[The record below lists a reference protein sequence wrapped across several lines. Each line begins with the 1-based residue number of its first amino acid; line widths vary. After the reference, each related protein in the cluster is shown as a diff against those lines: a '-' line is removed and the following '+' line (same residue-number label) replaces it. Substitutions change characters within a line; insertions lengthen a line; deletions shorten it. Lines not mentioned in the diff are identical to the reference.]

1 MYRMCR
7 EACLVFKRVRMRKS
21 FQAGSRR
28 EAGQAPRVPSGLR
41 SGWLAVGI
49 ASIALLHSSAA
60 AALGLGEISLHS
72 ALGQPFNAD
81 IELIEAGGLSPEEIV
96 VGLAPPEAFAKAGV
110 ERVFFLNDLRFTP
123 LIRGNRSVIH
133 VESHKAVTEPYL
145 DFLVRL
151 VRPNGDQLHEY
162 TVLLDP
168 PTSATGV
175 AATRSRTQ
183 SPAAGAKA
191 DESRLPVAPPQARQ
205 GKHYTVVSGDT
216 LAGIARQA
224 QAPGSKTS
232 SADLVKG
239 ILALNP
245 QTFPNGERSQLKVGQ
260 SLLLPDSAVEPRT
273 NAAPASAAPSPSS
286 PAPTPTPVP
295 ATQSADDQSAAAA
308 LENQAL
314 NKTLDDLK
322 QQVQTSSVE
331 EADKDKQIIELQTQL
346 AELKA
351 QSAKPAPASAAAPV
365 AAPVTAPVAAPAA
378 EASPITVPAPV
389 PVAAVEDELPWTS
402 ILAGVLVLLLLLA
415 LAWSVRRN
423 RIKNQQALEPVAVEP
438 VVRTTATV
446 TPVFEVPAVTAER
459 PVSSGPTGQRLAGV
473 ATDALDGASIYIAYG
488 RFAEALAILRDAL
501 DRQPERTDVR
511 LRILELLGEQGD
523 IQGYDEEEKVL
534 LSQGLEAQKLEEI
547 RSRYPKLVRQPADP
561 APPAR
566 PAISSEAA
574 MTSAITPAAAVGAA
588 VIAGQATASEPPS
601 ESLSSRSSH
610 DQTTASPAQLDENA
624 AASLNPV
631 DLADDFQLNLDDLS
645 MDADWD
651 LVDPFDSAP
660 VARKPA
666 PAPHAEPELDASF
679 SSDLT
684 QLPEVFEMPDEQF
697 LSDFAEEQSPPEM
710 DVQFEAGPEVVAQSN
725 NDLLDDAFLDSFM
738 IEEGG
743 FDLLSLEEEP
753 LSKINEAQVL
763 IDEGNIEE
771 ARRLLQEVIEGS
783 DDGPQQ
789 TARDLL
795 AGLG

>member
-1 MYRMCR
+1 M
-7 EACLVFKRVRMRKS
+7 LKS

-28 EAGQAPRVPSGLR
+28 GGGAPLRVQSGLR
-41 SGWLAVGI
+41 SGLLAIGL
-49 ASIALLHSSAA
+49 ASAALLHSSVA

-81 IELIEAGGLSPEEIV
+81 VELIEAGGMSPEEIV

-110 ERVFFLNDLRFTP
+110 ERAFFLNDLRFTP
-123 LIRGNRSVIH
+123 VIRGNRSVIH
-133 VESHKAVTEPYL
+133 IESHKAVTEPYL
-145 DFLVRL
+145 NFLVRL

-168 PTSATGV
+168 PTSPTGL

-183 SPAAGAKA
+183 SPAASAKN
-191 DESRLPVAPPQARQ
+191 DDSRLPVAPPQARQ

-216 LAGIARQA
+216 LAGIARQV
-224 QAPGSKTS
+224 QAPGSKSS
-232 SADLVKG
+232 SAELIKG
-239 ILALNP
+239 VVALNP
-245 QTFPNGERSQLKVGQ
+245 QAFPNGERSQLKVGQ
-260 SLLLPDSAVEPRT
+260 SLLLPDNAVEPKT
-273 NAAPASAAPSPSS
+273 ASASAVAASS
-286 PAPTPTPVP
+286 NSAAASTPTST
-295 ATQSADDQSAAAA
+295 AANQKASDQLSAAA
-308 LENQAL
+308 LENQQL

-322 QQVQTSSVE
+322 QQVQTSTVE

-351 QSAKPAPASAAAPV
+351 QSAKPASAPV
-365 AAPVTAPVAAPAA
+365 APAASTVATTPAVTPVSPAPVATPVQAP
-378 EASPITVPAPV
+378 TPV
-389 PVAAVEDELPWTS
+389 PVAAEDDFPWTS
-402 ILAGVLVLLLLLA
+402 VLAALLVILLLLA

-423 RIKNQQALEPVAVEP
+423 RIKNQQALEPVPVEP
-438 VVRTTATV
+438 VVRSAATV
-446 TPVFEVPAVTAER
+446 TPVFEVPAVTAAR
-459 PVSSGPTGQRLAGV
+459 PASSAPAGQRLAGA

-501 DRQPERTDVR
+501 DKQPERTDVR

-523 IQGYDEEEKVL
+523 AQAYDEEERVL
-534 LSQGLEAQKLEEI
+534 LSQGIDAQKLQDI
-547 RSRYPKLVRQPADP
+547 RDRYPKLKPEPVAPVAPA
-561 APPAR
+561 APVASP
-566 PAISSEAA
+566 A
-574 MTSAITPAAAVGAA
+574 MTSAAAPAAALGAA
-588 VIAGQATASEPPS
+588 AVLASQTVSASQTSDDSPDL
-601 ESLSSRSSH
+601 SLTDS
-610 DQTTASPAQLDENA
+610 AQLDENA

-631 DLADDFQLNLDDLS
+631 DPADDFQLNLDDLS

-651 LVDPFDSAP
+651 LVDPFDSTPAP
-660 VARKPA
+660 RKSA
-666 PAPHAEPELDASF
+666 PAPEVEPELDTSF

-684 QLPEVFEMPDEQF
+684 QLPEVFEMPEEQF
-697 LSDFAEEQSPPEM
+697 LSDFAEEETPPEM
-710 DVQFEAGPEVVAQSN
+710 DVQFEPGPAAVVQSN

-743 FDLLSLEEEP
+743 FDLLSLDEEP

-763 IDEGNIEE
+763 IDEGNVDE
-771 ARRLLQEVIEGS
+771 ARRLLQEVIDGS

>member
-1 MYRMCR
+1 
-7 EACLVFKRVRMRKS
+7 MRKS

-28 EAGQAPRVPSGLR
+28 EGDAPLRVQSGLR
-41 SGWLAVGI
+41 SGLLAIGL
-49 ASIALLHSSAA
+49 ASAALLHSSVA

-96 VGLAPPEAFAKAGV
+96 VGLAPPEAFTKAGV

-123 LIRGNRSVIH
+123 VIRGNRSVIH
-133 VESHKAVTEPYL
+133 IESHKAVTEPYL
-145 DFLVRL
+145 NFLVRL

-168 PTSATGV
+168 PTSPTGL

-183 SPAAGAKA
+183 SPAASAKN

-216 LAGIARQA
+216 LAGIARQV

-232 SADLVKG
+232 SAELIKG
-239 ILALNP
+239 VVALNP
-245 QTFPNGERSQLKVGQ
+245 QAFPNGERSQLKVGQ
-260 SLLLPDSAVEPRT
+260 SLLLPDNAVEPKT
-273 NAAPASAAPSPSS
+273 ASAPAVAGSNPSAAASAATAT
-286 PAPTPTPVP
+286 PANQNAVDQLS
-295 ATQSADDQSAAAA
+295 ATA
-308 LENQAL
+308 LENQQL

-322 QQVQTSSVE
+322 QQVQTSTVE

-351 QSAKPAPASAAAPV
+351 QSAKPAPAAPTAGAVATATPAAAP
-365 AAPVTAPVAAPAA
+365 APIATPAPA
-378 EASPITVPAPV
+378 PTPVPA
-389 PVAAVEDELPWTS
+389 AAVDDDFPWTS
-402 ILAGVLVLLLLLA
+402 ILAALLVVLLLLA

-423 RIKNQQALEPVAVEP
+423 RIKNQLALEPVPVEP
-438 VVRTTATV
+438 VVRPAATV
-446 TPVFEVPAVTAER
+446 TPVFEVPAVTAAR
-459 PVSSGPTGQRLAGV
+459 PASAAPAGQRLAGA

-501 DRQPERTDVR
+501 DKQPERTDVR

-523 IQGYDEEEKVL
+523 VEGYDEEEKVL
-534 LSQGLEAQKLEEI
+534 LSQGVDGQKLQDI
-547 RSRYPKLVRQPADP
+547 RDRYPKLKPEPV
-561 APPAR
+561 APEPPSASVAS
-566 PAISSEAA
+566 PA
-574 MTSAITPAAAVGAA
+574 MTSAPATAAALGTAA
-588 VIAGQATASEPPS
+588 VLASQTASASQASDDHPEL
-601 ESLSSRSSH
+601 SL
-610 DQTTASPAQLDENA
+610 TEPAQLDENA

-631 DLADDFQLNLDDLS
+631 DPADDFQLNLDDLS

-651 LVDPFDSAP
+651 LVDPFDSKPAP
-660 VARKPA
+660 RKPA
-666 PAPHAEPELDASF
+666 PAPEAEPELDTSF

-684 QLPEVFEMPDEQF
+684 QLPEVFEMPEEQF
-697 LSDFAEEQSPPEM
+697 LSDFAEEETPPEM
-710 DVQFEAGPEVVAQSN
+710 DVQFEPGPAAVVQSN
-725 NDLLDDAFLDSFM
+725 SDLLDDAFLDSFM

-743 FDLLSLEEEP
+743 FDLLSLDEEP

-763 IDEGNIEE
+763 IDEGNLDE
-771 ARRLLQEVIEGS
+771 ARRLLQEVIDGS

>member
-1 MYRMCR
+1 M
-7 EACLVFKRVRMRKS
+7 LKS

-28 EAGQAPRVPSGLR
+28 GGGAPIRVQSGLR
-41 SGWLAVGI
+41 SGLLAIGL
-49 ASIALLHSSAA
+49 ASAALLHSSVA

-81 IELIEAGGLSPEEIV
+81 VELIEAGGMSPEEIV

-123 LIRGNRSVIH
+123 VIRGNRSVIH
-133 VESHKAVTEPYL
+133 IESHKAVTEPYL
-145 DFLVRL
+145 NFLVRL

-168 PTSATGV
+168 PTSPTGL

-183 SPAAGAKA
+183 SPAASAKN
-191 DESRLPVAPPQARQ
+191 DDSRLPVAPPQARQ

-216 LAGIARQA
+216 LAGIARQV
-224 QAPGSKTS
+224 QAPGSKSS
-232 SADLVKG
+232 SAELIKG
-239 ILALNP
+239 VVALNP
-245 QTFPNGERSQLKVGQ
+245 QAFPNGERSQLKVGQ
-260 SLLLPDSAVEPRT
+260 SLLLPDNAVEPKT
-273 NAAPASAAPSPSS
+273 ASASAVAGSS
-286 PAPTPTPVP
+286 NSAAASTPTSTT
-295 ATQSADDQSAAAA
+295 ANQKASDQLSAAA
-308 LENQAL
+308 LENQQL

-322 QQVQTSSVE
+322 QQVQTSTVE

-351 QSAKPAPASAAAPV
+351 QSAKPASAPV
-365 AAPVTAPVAAPAA
+365 APAASTVATTPAVTPVAPAPVATPVQAP
-378 EASPITVPAPV
+378 TPV
-389 PVAAVEDELPWTS
+389 PVAAEDDFPWTS
-402 ILAGVLVLLLLLA
+402 VLAALLVILLLLA

-423 RIKNQQALEPVAVEP
+423 RIKNQQALEPVPVEP
-438 VVRTTATV
+438 VVRSAATV
-446 TPVFEVPAVTAER
+446 TPVFEVPAVTAAR
-459 PVSSGPTGQRLAGV
+459 PASSAPAGQRLAGA

-501 DRQPERTDVR
+501 DKQPERTDVR

-523 IQGYDEEEKVL
+523 AQAYDEEERVL
-534 LSQGLEAQKLEEI
+534 LSQGIDAQKLQDI
-547 RSRYPKLVRQPADP
+547 RDRYPKLKPEPVAPA
-561 APPAR
+561 APVA
-566 PAISSEAA
+566 SAA
-574 MTSAITPAAAVGAA
+574 MTSAAAPAAALGAA
-588 VIAGQATASEPPS
+588 AVLASQTVSASQTSDDSPDL
-601 ESLSSRSSH
+601 SLTDS
-610 DQTTASPAQLDENA
+610 AQLGENA

-631 DLADDFQLNLDDLS
+631 DPADDFQLNLDDLS

-651 LVDPFDSAP
+651 LVDPFDSTPAP
-660 VARKPA
+660 RKPA
-666 PAPHAEPELDASF
+666 PAPEVEPELDTSF

-684 QLPEVFEMPDEQF
+684 QLPEVFEMPEEQF
-697 LSDFAEEQSPPEM
+697 LSDFAEEETPPEM
-710 DVQFEAGPEVVAQSN
+710 DVQFEPGPAAVVQSN

-743 FDLLSLEEEP
+743 FDLLSLDEEP

-763 IDEGNIEE
+763 IDEGNVDE
-771 ARRLLQEVIEGS
+771 ARRLLQEVIDGS

>member
-1 MYRMCR
+1 
-7 EACLVFKRVRMRKS
+7 MRKS

-28 EAGQAPRVPSGLR
+28 EGDAPLRVQSGLR
-41 SGWLAVGI
+41 SGLLAIGL
-49 ASIALLHSSAA
+49 ASAALLHSSVA

-96 VGLAPPEAFAKAGV
+96 VGLAPPEAFTKAGV

-123 LIRGNRSVIH
+123 VIRGNRSVIH
-133 VESHKAVTEPYL
+133 IESHKAVTEPYL
-145 DFLVRL
+145 NFLVRL

-168 PTSATGV
+168 PTSPTGL

-183 SPAAGAKA
+183 SPAASAKN

-216 LAGIARQA
+216 LAGIARQV

-232 SADLVKG
+232 SAELIKG
-239 ILALNP
+239 VVALNP
-245 QTFPNGERSQLKVGQ
+245 QAFPNGERSQLKVGQ
-260 SLLLPDSAVEPRT
+260 SLLLPDNALEPKTASAP
-273 NAAPASAAPSPSS
+273 AAAGSNPSAAASAATAT
-286 PAPTPTPVP
+286 PANQNAVDQLS
-295 ATQSADDQSAAAA
+295 ATA
-308 LENQAL
+308 LENQQL

-322 QQVQTSSVE
+322 QQVQTSTVE

-351 QSAKPAPASAAAPV
+351 QSAKPAPAAPTTGAVTTATPAAAP
-365 AAPVTAPVAAPAA
+365 APTPAPIATPAPA
-378 EASPITVPAPV
+378 PTPV
-389 PVAAVEDELPWTS
+389 PVAAVDDDFPWTS
-402 ILAGVLVLLLLLA
+402 ILAALLVVLLLLA

-423 RIKNQQALEPVAVEP
+423 RIKNQLALEPVPVEP
-438 VVRTTATV
+438 VVRPAATV
-446 TPVFEVPAVTAER
+446 TPVFEVPAVTAAR
-459 PVSSGPTGQRLAGV
+459 PASAASAGQRLAGA

-501 DRQPERTDVR
+501 DKQPERTDVR

-523 IQGYDEEEKVL
+523 VDAYDEEERVL
-534 LSQGLEAQKLEEI
+534 LSQGVDGQKLQDI
-547 RSRYPKLVRQPADP
+547 RSRYPKLKPEPV
-561 APPAR
+561 APEPPSA
-566 PAISSEAA
+566 PVASPA
-574 MTSAITPAAAVGAA
+574 MTSAPAMAAALGTAA
-588 VIAGQATASEPPS
+588 VLASQTASASQASDDHPEL
-601 ESLSSRSSH
+601 SL
-610 DQTTASPAQLDENA
+610 TEPAQLDENT

-631 DLADDFQLNLDDLS
+631 DPADDFQLNLDDLS

-651 LVDPFDSAP
+651 LVDPFDSKPAP
-660 VARKPA
+660 RKPA
-666 PAPHAEPELDASF
+666 LAPEAEPELDTSF

-684 QLPEVFEMPDEQF
+684 QLPEVFEMPEEQF
-697 LSDFAEEQSPPEM
+697 LSDFAEEETPPEM
-710 DVQFEAGPEVVAQSN
+710 DVQFEPGPAAVVQSN
-725 NDLLDDAFLDSFM
+725 SDLLDDAFLDSFM

-743 FDLLSLEEEP
+743 FDLLSLDEEP

-763 IDEGNIEE
+763 IDEGNIDG
-771 ARRLLQEVIEGS
+771 ARRLLQEVIDGS

>member
-1 MYRMCR
+1 
-7 EACLVFKRVRMRKS
+7 MRKS

-28 EAGQAPRVPSGLR
+28 EGDAPLRVQSGLR
-41 SGWLAVGI
+41 SGLLAIGL
-49 ASIALLHSSAA
+49 ASAALLHSSVA

-96 VGLAPPEAFAKAGV
+96 VGLAPPEAFTKAGV

-123 LIRGNRSVIH
+123 VIRGNRSVIH
-133 VESHKAVTEPYL
+133 IESHKAVTEPYL
-145 DFLVRL
+145 NFLVRL

-168 PTSATGV
+168 PTSPTGL

-183 SPAAGAKA
+183 SPAVSAKN

-216 LAGIARQA
+216 LAGIARQV

-232 SADLVKG
+232 SAELIKG
-239 ILALNP
+239 VVALNP
-245 QTFPNGERSQLKVGQ
+245 QAFPNGERSQLKVGQ
-260 SLLLPDSAVEPRT
+260 SLLLPDNAVEPKT
-273 NAAPASAAPSPSS
+273 ASAPAAAGSNP
-286 PAPTPTPVP
+286 
-295 ATQSADDQSAAAA
+295 SAAASSATATPANQNAVDQLSATA
-308 LENQAL
+308 LENQQL

-322 QQVQTSSVE
+322 QQVQTSTVE

-351 QSAKPAPASAAAPV
+351 QSAKPAPAAPTAGAVTTATPAAAP
-365 AAPVTAPVAAPAA
+365 APTPAPIATPAPA
-378 EASPITVPAPV
+378 PTPV
-389 PVAAVEDELPWTS
+389 PVAAVDDDFPWTS
-402 ILAGVLVLLLLLA
+402 ILAALLVVLLLLA

-423 RIKNQQALEPVAVEP
+423 RIKNQLALEPVPVEP
-438 VVRTTATV
+438 VVRPAATV
-446 TPVFEVPAVTAER
+446 TPVFEVPAVTAAR
-459 PVSSGPTGQRLAGV
+459 PASAAPAGQRLAGA

-501 DRQPERTDVR
+501 DKQPERTDVR

-523 IQGYDEEEKVL
+523 VDAYDEEERVL
-534 LSQGLEAQKLEEI
+534 LSQGVDGQKLQDI
-547 RSRYPKLVRQPADP
+547 RSRYPKLKPEPV
-561 APPAR
+561 APEPPSA
-566 PAISSEAA
+566 PVASPA
-574 MTSAITPAAAVGAA
+574 MTSAPAMAAALGTAA
-588 VIAGQATASEPPS
+588 VLAS
-601 ESLSSRSSH
+601 
-610 DQTTASPAQLDENA
+610 QTTSASQASDDHPELSLTEPAQLDENA

-631 DLADDFQLNLDDLS
+631 DPADDFQLNLDDLS

-651 LVDPFDSAP
+651 LVDPFDSKPAP
-660 VARKPA
+660 RKPA
-666 PAPHAEPELDASF
+666 PAPEAEPELDTSF

-684 QLPEVFEMPDEQF
+684 QLPEVFEMPEEQF
-697 LSDFAEEQSPPEM
+697 LSDFAEEETPPEM
-710 DVQFEAGPEVVAQSN
+710 DVQFEPGPAAVVQSN
-725 NDLLDDAFLDSFM
+725 SDLLDDAFLDSFM

-743 FDLLSLEEEP
+743 FDLLSLDEEP

-763 IDEGNIEE
+763 IDEGNIDG
-771 ARRLLQEVIEGS
+771 ARRLLQEVIDGS

>member
-1 MYRMCR
+1 M
-7 EACLVFKRVRMRKS
+7 LKS

-28 EAGQAPRVPSGLR
+28 EGGGPLRVQSGLR
-41 SGWLAVGI
+41 SGLLAIGL
-49 ASIALLHSSAA
+49 ASAALLHSSVA

-123 LIRGNRSVIH
+123 VIRGSRSVIH
-133 VESHKAVTEPYL
+133 IESHKAVTEPYL
-145 DFLVRL
+145 NFLVRL

-168 PTSATGV
+168 PTSPTGL

-183 SPAAGAKA
+183 SPAAGAKN

-216 LAGIARQA
+216 LAGIARQV

-232 SADLVKG
+232 SAELIKG
-239 ILALNP
+239 VVALNP
-245 QTFPNGERSQLKVGQ
+245 QAFANGERSQLKVGQ
-260 SLLLPDSAVEPRT
+260 SLLLPDNAVEPKTAR
-273 NAAPASAAPSPSS
+273 APAAAGS
-286 PAPTPTPVP
+286 TT
-295 ATQSADDQSAAAA
+295 SAAASPAATENVGEQLAATA
-308 LENQAL
+308 LENQQL
-314 NKTLDDLK
+314 SKTLDDLK
-322 QQVQTSSVE
+322 QQVQTSTVE

-351 QSAKPAPASAAAPV
+351 QSAKPAPVASAPSAVATTPVDSADATPAAPAPV
-365 AAPVTAPVAAPAA
+365 ATPLQ
-378 EASPITVPAPV
+378 APV
-389 PVAAVEDELPWTS
+389 PVAAEDDDFPWTTV
-402 ILAGVLVLLLLLA
+402 LAALLVIMLLLA
-415 LAWSVRRN
+415 LVWSVRRN
-423 RIKNQQALEPVAVEP
+423 RIKNQLALEPVPVEP
-438 VVRTTATV
+438 VVRSAATV
-446 TPVFEVPAVTAER
+446 TPVFEVPAVTPAR
-459 PVSSGPTGQRLAGV
+459 SASSAPAGQRLAGA

-501 DRQPERTDVR
+501 DKQPERTDVR

-523 IQGYDEEEKVL
+523 VEAYDEEERVL
-534 LSQGLEAQKLEEI
+534 LSQGVDAQKLQDI
-547 RSRYPKLVRQPADP
+547 RNRYPKLKPEPV
-561 APPAR
+561 AP
-566 PAISSEAA
+566 EAPSAPVASPA
-574 MTSAITPAAAVGAA
+574 MTSAAAPVAALGAAAML
-588 VIAGQATASEPPS
+588 AGQTASASQASEDRTELSLTEPA
-601 ESLSSRSSH
+601 R
-610 DQTTASPAQLDENA
+610 LDENA

-631 DLADDFQLNLDDLS
+631 DPADDFQLNLDDLS
-645 MDADWD
+645 MDADWE
-651 LVDPFDSAP
+651 LVDPFDSTPASRTP
-660 VARKPA
+660 VPA
-666 PAPHAEPELDASF
+666 PEAEPELDTSF

-684 QLPEVFEMPDEQF
+684 QLPEVFEMPEEQF
-697 LSDFAEEQSPPEM
+697 LSDFAEEETPPEM
-710 DVQFEAGPEVVAQSN
+710 DVQFEPGPAAIVQSN
-725 NDLLDDAFLDSFM
+725 SDLLDDAFLDSFM

-743 FDLLSLEEEP
+743 FDLLSLDEEP

-763 IDEGNIEE
+763 IDEGNIDE
-771 ARRLLQEVIEGS
+771 ARRLLQEVIDGS

>member
-1 MYRMCR
+1 M
-7 EACLVFKRVRMRKS
+7 LKS

-28 EAGQAPRVPSGLR
+28 GGGAPLRVQSGLR
-41 SGWLAVGI
+41 SGLLAIGL
-49 ASIALLHSSAA
+49 ASAALLHSSVA

-81 IELIEAGGLSPEEIV
+81 VELIEAGGMSPEEIV

-110 ERVFFLNDLRFTP
+110 ERAFFLNDLRFTP
-123 LIRGNRSVIH
+123 VIRGNRSVIH
-133 VESHKAVTEPYL
+133 IESHKAVTEPYL
-145 DFLVRL
+145 NFLVRL

-168 PTSATGV
+168 PTSPTGL

-183 SPAAGAKA
+183 SPAASAKN
-191 DESRLPVAPPQARQ
+191 DDSRLPVAPPQARQ

-216 LAGIARQA
+216 LAGIARQV
-224 QAPGSKTS
+224 QAPGSKSS
-232 SADLVKG
+232 SAELIKG
-239 ILALNP
+239 VVALNP
-245 QTFPNGERSQLKVGQ
+245 QAFPNGERSQLKVGQ
-260 SLLLPDSAVEPRT
+260 SLLLPDNAVEPKT
-273 NAAPASAAPSPSS
+273 ASASAVAASS
-286 PAPTPTPVP
+286 NSAAASTPTST
-295 ATQSADDQSAAAA
+295 AANQKASDQLSAAA
-308 LENQAL
+308 LENQQL

-322 QQVQTSSVE
+322 QQVQTSTVE

-351 QSAKPAPASAAAPV
+351 QSAKPASAPV
-365 AAPVTAPVAAPAA
+365 APAASTVATTPAVTPVSPAPVATPVQAP
-378 EASPITVPAPV
+378 TPV
-389 PVAAVEDELPWTS
+389 PVAAEDDFPWTS
-402 ILAGVLVLLLLLA
+402 VLAALLVILLLLA

-423 RIKNQQALEPVAVEP
+423 RIKNQQALEPVPVEP
-438 VVRTTATV
+438 VVRSAATV
-446 TPVFEVPAVTAER
+446 TPVFEVPAVTAAR
-459 PVSSGPTGQRLAGV
+459 PASSAPAGQRLAGA

-501 DRQPERTDVR
+501 DKQPERTDVR

-523 IQGYDEEEKVL
+523 AQAYDEEERVL
-534 LSQGLEAQKLEEI
+534 LSQGIDAQKLQDI
-547 RSRYPKLVRQPADP
+547 RDRYPKLKPEPVAPVAPA
-561 APPAR
+561 APVASP
-566 PAISSEAA
+566 A
-574 MTSAITPAAAVGAA
+574 MTSAAAPAAALGAA
-588 VIAGQATASEPPS
+588 AVLASQTVSASQTSDDSPDL
-601 ESLSSRSSH
+601 SLTDS
-610 DQTTASPAQLDENA
+610 AQLDENA

-631 DLADDFQLNLDDLS
+631 DPADDFQLNLDDLS

-651 LVDPFDSAP
+651 LVDPFDSTPAP
-660 VARKPA
+660 RKSA
-666 PAPHAEPELDASF
+666 PAPEVEPELDTSF

-684 QLPEVFEMPDEQF
+684 QLPEVFEMPEEQF
-697 LSDFAEEQSPPEM
+697 LSDFAEEETPPEM
-710 DVQFEAGPEVVAQSN
+710 DVHFEPGPAAVVQSN

-743 FDLLSLEEEP
+743 FDLLSLDEEP

-763 IDEGNIEE
+763 IDEGNVDE
-771 ARRLLQEVIEGS
+771 ARRLLQEVIDGS

>member
-1 MYRMCR
+1 M
-7 EACLVFKRVRMRKS
+7 LKS

-28 EAGQAPRVPSGLR
+28 EAGKAPRVQSGLR
-41 SGWLAVGI
+41 SGLLGIGLASV
-49 ASIALLHSSAA
+49 ALLHSSMA

-81 IELIEAGGLSPEEIV
+81 IELIEAGGMSPEEIV

-123 LIRGNRSVIH
+123 VIRGNRSVIH
-133 VESHKAVTEPYL
+133 IESHKAVTEPYL
-145 DFLVRL
+145 NFLVRL

-168 PTSATGV
+168 PTSASGV
-175 AATRSRTQ
+175 AATRSRAQ

-216 LAGIARQA
+216 LAGIARQV
-224 QAPGSKTS
+224 QAPGSKLS

-260 SLLLPDSAVEPRT
+260 SLLLPDSASEPK
-273 NAAPASAAPSPSS
+273 P
-286 PAPTPTPVP
+286 
-295 ATQSADDQSAAAA
+295 SAAAA
-308 LENQAL
+308 SNPAGTGSKATTPTSATPTPGPGSQNDPSTNAASDNEQL
-314 NKTLDDLK
+314 NKTLDELK
-322 QQVQTSSVE
+322 QQVQTASVE

-351 QSAKPAPASAAAPV
+351 QSAQPAPSV
-365 AAPVTAPVAAPAA
+365 AAAPAA
-378 EASPITVPAPV
+378 APAPAAVPATAATAPAPVATPVPAPAPT
-389 PVAAVEDELPWTS
+389 PVADVDDELPWTS
-402 ILAGVLVLLLLLA
+402 ILAGLLVLLLLLA

-423 RIKNQQALEPVAVEP
+423 KIKNQQALEPVAPEP
-438 VVRTTATV
+438 IVRTGATV
-446 TPVFEVPAVTAER
+446 TPVFEVPAVTAPR
-459 PVSSGPTGQRLAGV
+459 PASSAPAGQRLAGA

-523 IQGYDEEEKVL
+523 VEGYDEEEQIL
-534 LSQGLEAQKLEEI
+534 LSQGVEAQKLNDI
-547 RSRYPKLVRQPADP
+547 RSRYPKLVRQPAEP
-561 APPAR
+561 APQAQPATFTT
-566 PAISSEAA
+566 PAN
-574 MTSAITPAAAVGAA
+574 TSAIVPAAAVGVAA
-588 VIAGQATASEPPS
+588 MASQAPDESVGEFLS
-601 ESLSSRSSH
+601 DQSLSSEPIH
-610 DQTTASPAQLDENA
+610 DLAETSPVQPAQLDENA

-631 DLADDFQLNLDDLS
+631 DLSDDFQLNLDDLS

-660 VARKPA
+660 AARKPA
-666 PAPHAEPELDASF
+666 PVPQAEPELDPSF

-697 LSDFAEEQSPPEM
+697 LSDFAEEQSPLEM
-710 DVQFEAGPEVVAQSN
+710 DVQFEPGPEVAAQSN

>member
-1 MYRMCR
+1 
-7 EACLVFKRVRMRKS
+7 MRKS

-28 EAGQAPRVPSGLR
+28 EGDAPLRVQSGLR
-41 SGWLAVGI
+41 SGLLAIGL
-49 ASIALLHSSAA
+49 ASAALLHSSVA

-96 VGLAPPEAFAKAGV
+96 VGLAPPEAFTKAGV

-123 LIRGNRSVIH
+123 VIRGNRSVIH
-133 VESHKAVTEPYL
+133 IESHKAVTEPYL
-145 DFLVRL
+145 NFLVRL

-168 PTSATGV
+168 PTSPTGL

-183 SPAAGAKA
+183 SPAASAKN

-216 LAGIARQA
+216 LAGIARQV

-232 SADLVKG
+232 SAELIKG
-239 ILALNP
+239 VVALNP
-245 QTFPNGERSQLKVGQ
+245 QAFPNGERSQLKVGQ
-260 SLLLPDSAVEPRT
+260 SLLLPDNAVEPKT
-273 NAAPASAAPSPSS
+273 ASAPSVAGSNPSAEASAPAAAPANQNAVDQLSA
-286 PAPTPTPVP
+286 T
-295 ATQSADDQSAAAA
+295 A
-308 LENQAL
+308 LENQQL

-322 QQVQTSSVE
+322 QQVQTSTVE

-351 QSAKPAPASAAAPV
+351 QSAKPAPAAPTAGAVTTATPAAAP
-365 AAPVTAPVAAPAA
+365 ALIATPAPA
-378 EASPITVPAPV
+378 PTPV
-389 PVAAVEDELPWTS
+389 PVAAVDDDFPWTS
-402 ILAGVLVLLLLLA
+402 ILAALLVVLLLLA

-423 RIKNQQALEPVAVEP
+423 RIKNQLALEPVPVEP
-438 VVRTTATV
+438 VVRPAATV
-446 TPVFEVPAVTAER
+446 TPVFEVPAVTAAR
-459 PVSSGPTGQRLAGV
+459 PASAAPAGQRLAGA

-501 DRQPERTDVR
+501 DKQPERTDVR

-523 IQGYDEEEKVL
+523 VDAYDEEERVL
-534 LSQGLEAQKLEEI
+534 LSQGVDGQKLQDI
-547 RSRYPKLVRQPADP
+547 RDRYPKLKPEPV
-561 APPAR
+561 APEPPSA
-566 PAISSEAA
+566 PVASPA
-574 MTSAITPAAAVGAA
+574 MTSAPATAAALGTAA
-588 VIAGQATASEPPS
+588 VLASQTASASQASDDHPEL
-601 ESLSSRSSH
+601 SL
-610 DQTTASPAQLDENA
+610 TEPAQLDENA

-631 DLADDFQLNLDDLS
+631 DPADDFQLNLDDLS

-651 LVDPFDSAP
+651 LVDPFDSKPAP
-660 VARKPA
+660 RKPA
-666 PAPHAEPELDASF
+666 PAPEAEPELDTSF

-684 QLPEVFEMPDEQF
+684 QLPEVFEMPEEQF
-697 LSDFAEEQSPPEM
+697 LSDFAEEETPPEM
-710 DVQFEAGPEVVAQSN
+710 DVQFEPGPAAVVQSN
-725 NDLLDDAFLDSFM
+725 SDLLDDAFLDSFM

-743 FDLLSLEEEP
+743 FDLLSLDEEP

-763 IDEGNIEE
+763 IDEGNLDE
-771 ARRLLQEVIEGS
+771 ARRLLQEVIDGS

>member
-1 MYRMCR
+1 M
-7 EACLVFKRVRMRKS
+7 LKS

-28 EAGQAPRVPSGLR
+28 GGGAPLRVQSGLR
-41 SGWLAVGI
+41 SGLLAIGL
-49 ASIALLHSSAA
+49 ASAALLHSSVA

-81 IELIEAGGLSPEEIV
+81 VELIEAGGMSPEEIV

-123 LIRGNRSVIH
+123 VIRGNRSVIH
-133 VESHKAVTEPYL
+133 IESHKAVTEPYL
-145 DFLVRL
+145 NFLVRL

-168 PTSATGV
+168 PTSPTGL

-183 SPAAGAKA
+183 SPAASAKN
-191 DESRLPVAPPQARQ
+191 DDSRLPVAPPQARQ

-216 LAGIARQA
+216 LAGIARQV
-224 QAPGSKTS
+224 QAPGSKGS
-232 SADLVKG
+232 SAELIKG
-239 ILALNP
+239 VVALNP
-245 QTFPNGERSQLKVGQ
+245 QAFPNGERSQLKVGQ
-260 SLLLPDSAVEPRT
+260 SLLLPDNAVEPKT
-273 NAAPASAAPSPSS
+273 ASASAVAGSS
-286 PAPTPTPVP
+286 NSAAASTPTSTT
-295 ATQSADDQSAAAA
+295 ANQKASDQLSAAA
-308 LENQAL
+308 LENQQL

-322 QQVQTSSVE
+322 QQVQTSTVE
-331 EADKDKQIIELQTQL
+331 EADKDRQIIELQTQL

-351 QSAKPAPASAAAPV
+351 QSAKPASAPV
-365 AAPVTAPVAAPAA
+365 APAASTVATTPAVTPAAPAPVATPVQAP
-378 EASPITVPAPV
+378 TPV
-389 PVAAVEDELPWTS
+389 PVAAEDDFPWTS
-402 ILAGVLVLLLLLA
+402 VLAALLVILLLLA

-423 RIKNQQALEPVAVEP
+423 RIKNQQALEPVPVEP
-438 VVRTTATV
+438 VVRSAATV
-446 TPVFEVPAVTAER
+446 TPVFEVPAVTAAR
-459 PVSSGPTGQRLAGV
+459 PASSAPAGQRLAGA

-501 DRQPERTDVR
+501 DKQPERTDVR

-523 IQGYDEEEKVL
+523 APAYDEEERVL
-534 LSQGLEAQKLEEI
+534 LSQGIDAQKLQDI
-547 RSRYPKLVRQPADP
+547 RDRYPKLKPEPVAPA
-561 APPAR
+561 APVASP
-566 PAISSEAA
+566 A
-574 MTSAITPAAAVGAA
+574 MTSTPVPAAALGAA
-588 VIAGQATASEPPS
+588 AVLASQTVSASQTSDDSPDL
-601 ESLSSRSSH
+601 SLTDS
-610 DQTTASPAQLDENA
+610 AQLDENA

-631 DLADDFQLNLDDLS
+631 DPADDFQLNLDDLS

-651 LVDPFDSAP
+651 LVDPFDSTPAP
-660 VARKPA
+660 RKPA
-666 PAPHAEPELDASF
+666 PAPEVEPELDTSF

-684 QLPEVFEMPDEQF
+684 QLPEVFEMPEEQF
-697 LSDFAEEQSPPEM
+697 LSDFAEEETPPEM
-710 DVQFEAGPEVVAQSN
+710 DVQFEPGPAAVVQSN

-743 FDLLSLEEEP
+743 FDLLSLDEEP

-763 IDEGNIEE
+763 IDEGNVDE
-771 ARRLLQEVIEGS
+771 ARRLLQEVIDGS

>member
-1 MYRMCR
+1 M
-7 EACLVFKRVRMRKS
+7 LKS

-28 EAGQAPRVPSGLR
+28 EGGAPLRVQSGLR
-41 SGWLAVGI
+41 SGLLAIGL
-49 ASIALLHSSAA
+49 ASAALLHSSVA

-81 IELIEAGGLSPEEIV
+81 IQLIEAGGLSPEEIV

-123 LIRGNRSVIH
+123 VIRGNRSVIH
-133 VESHKAVTEPYL
+133 IESHKAVTEPYL
-145 DFLVRL
+145 NFLVRL

-168 PTSATGV
+168 PTSPTGL
-175 AATRSRTQ
+175 AATRSRAQ
-183 SPAAGAKA
+183 SPAASAKN

-216 LAGIARQA
+216 LAGIARQV

-232 SADLVKG
+232 SAELIKG
-239 ILALNP
+239 VVALNP
-245 QTFPNGERSQLKVGQ
+245 QAFPNGERSQLKVGQ
-260 SLLLPDSAVEPRT
+260 SLLLPDNAVEPKT
-273 NAAPASAAPSPSS
+273 ASAPAVAASN
-286 PAPTPTPVP
+286 T
-295 ATQSADDQSAAAA
+295 SAAASPPASDPANQNAVDQLSATA
-308 LENQAL
+308 LENQQL

-322 QQVQTSSVE
+322 QQVQTSTVE

-351 QSAKPAPASAAAPV
+351 QSARPAPVAPVASPVATATPAATPAPIATPVPAATPAPV
-365 AAPVTAPVAAPAA
+365 AAV
-378 EASPITVPAPV
+378 
-389 PVAAVEDELPWTS
+389 DDDFPWTS
-402 ILAGVLVLLLLLA
+402 ILAALLVVLLLLA

-423 RIKNQQALEPVAVEP
+423 RIKNQLALEPVPVEP
-438 VVRTTATV
+438 VVRSAATV
-446 TPVFEVPAVTAER
+446 TPVFEVPAVTAAR
-459 PVSSGPTGQRLAGV
+459 PASSAPAGQRLAGA

-501 DRQPERTDVR
+501 DKQPERTDVR

-523 IQGYDEEEKVL
+523 VEAYDEEERVL
-534 LSQGLEAQKLEEI
+534 LSQGVDAQKLQDI
-547 RSRYPKLVRQPADP
+547 RSRYPKLKPEPA
-561 APPAR
+561 AP
-566 PAISSEAA
+566 EAPSA
-574 MTSAITPAAAVGAA
+574 PVASPPMTSAAAPAAALGAA
-588 VIAGQATASEPPS
+588 AVLAGQTVSASQIASGSQASEDPP
-601 ESLSSRSSH
+601 ELSLT
-610 DQTTASPAQLDENA
+610 QPAQLDENA

-631 DLADDFQLNLDDLS
+631 DPADDFQLNLDDLS

-651 LVDPFDSAP
+651 LVDPFDSTPAP
-660 VARKPA
+660 RKPA
-666 PAPHAEPELDASF
+666 PAPEAEPELDMSF

-684 QLPEVFEMPDEQF
+684 QLPEVFEMPEEQF
-697 LSDFAEEQSPPEM
+697 LSDFAEEQAPPEM
-710 DVQFEAGPEVVAQSN
+710 DVQFEPGPAAIVQSN
-725 NDLLDDAFLDSFM
+725 SDLLDDAFLDSFM

-743 FDLLSLEEEP
+743 FDLLSLDEEP

-763 IDEGNIEE
+763 IDEGNVDE
-771 ARRLLQEVIEGS
+771 ARRLLLEVIDGS

>member
-1 MYRMCR
+1 
-7 EACLVFKRVRMRKS
+7 MRKS

-28 EAGQAPRVPSGLR
+28 EGDAPLRVQSGLR
-41 SGWLAVGI
+41 SGLLAIGL
-49 ASIALLHSSAA
+49 ASAALLHSSVA

-96 VGLAPPEAFAKAGV
+96 VGLAPPEAFTKAGV

-123 LIRGNRSVIH
+123 VIRGNRSVIH
-133 VESHKAVTEPYL
+133 IESHKAVTEPYL
-145 DFLVRL
+145 NFLVRL

-168 PTSATGV
+168 PTSPTGL

-183 SPAAGAKA
+183 SPAASAKN

-216 LAGIARQA
+216 LAGIARQV

-232 SADLVKG
+232 SAELIKG
-239 ILALNP
+239 VVALNP
-245 QTFPNGERSQLKVGQ
+245 QAFPNGERSQLKVGQ
-260 SLLLPDSAVEPRT
+260 SLLLPDNAVEPKT
-273 NAAPASAAPSPSS
+273 ASAPSVAGSNPSAEASAPAAAPANQNAVDQLSA
-286 PAPTPTPVP
+286 T
-295 ATQSADDQSAAAA
+295 A
-308 LENQAL
+308 LENQQL

-322 QQVQTSSVE
+322 QPVQTSTVE

-351 QSAKPAPASAAAPV
+351 QSAKPAPAAPTAGAVTTATPAAAP
-365 AAPVTAPVAAPAA
+365 ALIATPAPA
-378 EASPITVPAPV
+378 PTPV
-389 PVAAVEDELPWTS
+389 PVAAVDDDFPWTS
-402 ILAGVLVLLLLLA
+402 ILAALLVVLLLLA

-423 RIKNQQALEPVAVEP
+423 RIKNQLALEPVPVEP
-438 VVRTTATV
+438 VVRPAATV
-446 TPVFEVPAVTAER
+446 TPVFEVPAVTAAR
-459 PVSSGPTGQRLAGV
+459 PASAAPAGQRLAGA

-501 DRQPERTDVR
+501 DKQPERTDVR

-523 IQGYDEEEKVL
+523 VDAYDEEERVL
-534 LSQGLEAQKLEEI
+534 LSQGVDGQKLQDI
-547 RSRYPKLVRQPADP
+547 RDRYPKLKPEPV
-561 APPAR
+561 APEPPSA
-566 PAISSEAA
+566 PVASPA
-574 MTSAITPAAAVGAA
+574 MTSAPATAAALGTAA
-588 VIAGQATASEPPS
+588 VLASQTASASQASDDHPEL
-601 ESLSSRSSH
+601 SL
-610 DQTTASPAQLDENA
+610 TEPAQLDENA

-631 DLADDFQLNLDDLS
+631 DPADDFQLNLDDLS

-651 LVDPFDSAP
+651 LVDPFDSKPAP
-660 VARKPA
+660 RKPA
-666 PAPHAEPELDASF
+666 PAPEAEPELDTSF

-684 QLPEVFEMPDEQF
+684 QLPEVFEMPEEQF
-697 LSDFAEEQSPPEM
+697 LSDFAEEETPPEM
-710 DVQFEAGPEVVAQSN
+710 DVQFEPGPAAVVQSN
-725 NDLLDDAFLDSFM
+725 SDLLDDAFLDSFM

-743 FDLLSLEEEP
+743 FDLLSLDEEP

-763 IDEGNIEE
+763 IDEGNLDE
-771 ARRLLQEVIEGS
+771 ARRLLQEVIDGS

>member
-1 MYRMCR
+1 M
-7 EACLVFKRVRMRKS
+7 LKS

-28 EAGQAPRVPSGLR
+28 EGGSPLRVQSGLR
-41 SGWLAVGI
+41 SGLLAIGL
-49 ASIALLHSSAA
+49 ASAVLLHSSVA
-60 AALGLGEISLHS
+60 AALGLGDISLHS

-123 LIRGNRSVIH
+123 VIRGNRSVIH
-133 VESHKAVTEPYL
+133 IESHKAVTEPFL
-145 DFLVRL
+145 NFLVRL

-168 PTSATGV
+168 PTSPTGL

-183 SPAAGAKA
+183 SPAASAKN

-216 LAGIARQA
+216 LAGIARQV
-224 QAPGSKTS
+224 QAPGSKTP
-232 SADLVKG
+232 SAELIKG
-239 ILALNP
+239 IVALNP
-245 QTFPNGERSQLKVGQ
+245 QTFPSGERSPVKAGQ
-260 SLLLPDSAVEPRT
+260 SLLLPDNAVEPKIA
-273 NAAPASAAPSPSS
+273 NAPAVAGNNTSASAS
-286 PAPTPTPVP
+286 TPTS
-295 ATQSADDQSAAAA
+295 ASGSQSASDQLATTA
-308 LENQAL
+308 LENQQL
-314 NKTLDDLK
+314 SKTLDDLK
-322 QQVQTSSVE
+322 QQVQTSTVE

-351 QSAKPAPASAAAPV
+351 QSAKPAPVAPADSTVATAPPAATPAPV
-365 AAPVTAPVAAPAA
+365 APPVQAPT
-378 EASPITVPAPV
+378 PV
-389 PVAAVEDELPWTS
+389 PVVSEDEFPWTS
-402 ILAGVLVLLLLLA
+402 VLAALLVVLLLLA

-423 RIKNQQALEPVAVEP
+423 RIKNRLALEPVEVEP
-438 VVRTTATV
+438 VVRPAATV
-446 TPVFEVPAVTAER
+446 TPVFEVPAVTPAR
-459 PVSSGPTGQRLAGV
+459 PASSAPAGQRLAGA

-501 DRQPERTDVR
+501 DKQPERTDVR

-523 IQGYDEEEKVL
+523 VHAYDVEERVL
-534 LSQGLEAQKLEEI
+534 LDQGGDAQKLHDI
-547 RSRYPKLVRQPADP
+547 RNRYPKLTPEPVAPATTS
-561 APPAR
+561 APVASP
-566 PAISSEAA
+566 A
-574 MTSAITPAAAVGAA
+574 MTSAAAPAAAMGAA
-588 VIAGQATASEPPS
+588 AVLASQTFSAGQASDDAPAL
-601 ESLSSRSSH
+601 SL
-610 DQTTASPAQLDENA
+610 AEPAQLDESA

-651 LVDPFDSAP
+651 LVDPFDSTPAP
-660 VARKPA
+660 RKPA
-666 PAPHAEPELDASF
+666 PAPEAELELDASF

-684 QLPEVFEMPDEQF
+684 QLPEVFEMPEEQF
-697 LSDFAEEQSPPEM
+697 LSDFAEEDAPPEM
-710 DVQFEAGPEVVAQSN
+710 GVQFEPGPATVVQSN

-743 FDLLSLEEEP
+743 FDLLSLDEEP

-763 IDEGNIEE
+763 IDEGNVDE
-771 ARRLLQEVIEGS
+771 ARRLLQEVIDGS